1 MIVTSQKNSSRILR
15 PGFTLLEVLVVVAIL
30 VILASVAGIA
40 VFSFLDDAK
49 VNKATLDMQA
59 LETAYKGIS
68 LQNAGEINSGNFDMS
83 MLIPKITQGEA
94 GLIDPWNQPYQF
106 RFAQSSDTG
115 EERIQFYTYNPK
127 TNEEIVWPRR

>member
-1 MIVTSQKNSSRILR
+1 MIVSTNRTRRHLR

-59 LETAYKGIS
+59 LETAYKALA
-68 LQNAGEINSGNFDMS
+68 LQNAGELNSSNFELS
-83 MLIPKITQGEA
+83 MLIPRITQGQA

-106 RFAQSSDTG
+106 TFVQSTDTG
-115 EERIQFYTYNPK
+115 EERIQFSTINPK
-127 TNEEIVWPRR
+127 TGEQIVWPRR

>member
-1 MIVTSQKNSSRILR
+1 MIASQSRSRRIYR

-49 VNKATLDMQA
+49 INKATLDMQA
-59 LETAYKGIS
+59 LETAYRAIS
-68 LQNAGEINSGNFDMS
+68 LQNAGEINSSNFDLS
-83 MLIPKITQGEA
+83 MLVPKITQGQA
-94 GLIDPWNQPYQF
+94 GLIDPWNNQYQF
-106 RFAQSSDTG
+106 RFVQSGDTG

>member
-1 MIVTSQKNSSRILR
+1 MIVTSSRTKRHLR

-49 VNKATLDMQA
+49 INKATLDMQA
-59 LETAYKGIS
+59 LETAYKAIS
-68 LQNAGEINSGNFDMS
+68 LQNGGDINSSNFDITQ
-83 MLIPKITQGEA
+83 LIPRITQGQQ
-94 GLIDPWNQPYQF
+94 GLIDPWQQQYQF
-106 RFAQSSDTG
+106 RFIQSGDTG

>member
-1 MIVTSQKNSSRILR
+1 MIVASQKTSSRILR

-68 LQNAGEINSGNFDMS
+68 LQNAGELGEGTFDMS

-94 GLIDPWNQPYQF
+94 GLYDPWNQRYQF
-106 RFAQSSDTG
+106 RFDVSQETG
-115 EERIQFYTYNPK
+115 EERIQFYTINPK
-127 TNEEIVWPRR
+127 NGQEIVWPRR